1 MTARPDQTVH
11 RADLLV
17 GRDREQSELSRAFS
31 RVSTEGAGM
40 VLISGEPGIGKS
52 RLLREFLAGLNDEAT
67 VINAVVWEDTSTPFM
82 PLQSAFRALSSD
94 PPPGWEDALV
104 RADLS
109 DAVTQT
115 LSLAA
120 GSIDSTT
127 RQRLPDQYTIALQH
141 LAEHRPVVFVL
152 DDAQW
157 ASEPDLNFV
166 RYLLRTSARLPIL
179 VVLSYRDTEL
189 NSSHPLQ
196 ALIRDAYREVGATRI
211 SLSRLDE
218 HGARQLIGNVLDS
231 PAHTVSRGLA
241 QAIQQEA
248 EGVPFFIEELVLHLA
263 EIGSLQRRGRSW
275 ELIEDAGIAIPQSVR
290 AVIGHRLGMLPA
302 DARETLSVA
311 AVIGNE
317 FPLDLVVDVTGRI
330 SNTGRQDVGSHLD
343 DAVQRSLLVA
353 RPLERGHYRDE
364 RLSFAHD
371 QIRDV
376 LYSELNAIRR
386 RILHQAVGE
395 VLEESGNPSD
405 PGYHAALA
413 YHFGAGEDIERASV
427 YAESAG
433 DCAAALGASREAV
446 NHYSAALEIH
456 TLRRTGE
463 AVDPDAHQRELRL
476 LQKREAALENAGDQR
491 SQWQDLQRWNRLA
504 QEIDDTAHRRASTDR
519 MAQFAIARGDSG
531 DARHYAETLRE
542 LADEDRDWLR
552 IARIRLGE
560 ASSGRTIGDPA
571 RLYRSE
577 DDLRDA
583 YGHFSGSLELADASL
598 PVYPLLILELGMI
611 EWELAGEDDRQA
623 RADARARI
631 TEALDVFRQRNDD
644 RGEVTA
650 LIALAYRRV
659 VNFNEATDG
668 VPFVAFLEE
677 IRRLRSEERS
687 LIRES
692 ERARNEARA
701 ALAVHI
707 HCREFG
713 MPERALERGLDALN
727 WAEAAGDRRIAFY
740 ALGGLSQTELTLGRP
755 ANALDFAERAMAIVE
770 NRSPRVVGLRAN
782 QWLAT
787 ASIAAGVSQRGIDL
801 LQDAGP
807 IDTLADAGPT
817 GLDALVAH
825 ARALVDLAE
834 DSRYPKVLEIVDRV
848 EQAIAGIPGSIP
860 WGVDALLIRSA
871 VHRAQGNAELALI
884 DAQTALARLRERG
897 VGLWRLHLETSYRM
911 ARSLVDLG
919 RSAEA
924 IEHLVNAAGMLH
936 RTADRIGDPG
946 LRASFIEQVS
956 LHHDLYHL
964 AVEAGVWPGEVVS
977 QEPRPRPGGLSPRE
991 VEVLRLV
998 AIGKT
1003 NRDISDELFISEKT
1017 VARHL
1022 TNIFNKIGTESRT
1035 QAAAWAYRNALA

>member
-1 MTARPDQTVH
+1 MSARPEHSAH
-11 RADLLV
+11 RAEILV
-17 GRDREQSELSRAFS
+17 GRDREQSELSQAFE
-31 RVSTEGAGM
+31 RVHSDGACM

-52 RLLREFLAGLNDEAT
+52 RLLREFLIGLDDAAT
-67 VINAVVWEDTSTPFM
+67 QVTAVAWEDTSTPFM
-82 PLQSAFRALSSD
+82 PLQSAFRTLAASQ
-94 PPPGWEDALV
+94 PPGWVDAVERSGLEQAMSEPTGLSGPGNDPLV
-104 RADLS
+104 R
-109 DAVTQT
+109 T
-115 LSLAA
+115 
-120 GSIDSTT
+120 
-127 RQRLPDQYTIALQH
+127 RLPDQYTTALQV

-166 RYLLRTSARLPIL
+166 RYLLRASARLPLL

-189 NSSHPLQ
+189 HSAHPLQ
-196 ALIRDAYREVGATRI
+196 PLIRDAYREIGATRL

-231 PAHTVSRGLA
+231 PAHTVSRKLA

-248 EGVPFFIEELVLHLA
+248 EGVPFFIEELVIHLS
-263 EIGSLQRRGRSW
+263 ETGSLRRSGRTW
-275 ELIEDAGIAIPQSVR
+275 ELAEDAGIAIPQSVR
-290 AVIGHRLGMLPA
+290 AVIGHRLAMLSA

-317 FPLDLVVDVTGRI
+317 FPLDLVVDVTGRV
-330 SNTGRQDVGSHLD
+330 SNAGRHDVGEHLD
-343 DAVQRSLLVA
+343 DAVQRSLLNA
-353 RPLERGHYRDE
+353 CPPERGNYRDD
-364 RLSFAHD
+364 RLAFAHD

-376 LYSELNAIRR
+376 LYNELNAIRR

-395 VLEESGNPSD
+395 SLEETGNPAD

-413 YHFGAGEDIERASV
+413 YHFGAGEDIERASR

-433 DCAAALGASREAV
+433 DCAAGLGAFRGAV
-446 NHYSAALEIH
+446 DHFSAALEIH
-456 TLRRTGE
+456 TLRRSGE
-463 AVDPDAHQRELRL
+463 SIDPEPHQRELRIL
-476 LQKREAALENAGDQR
+476 RKREQALEHTGDQR
-491 SQWQDLQRWNRLA
+491 AQWRDLQRWNRLA
-504 QEIDDTAHRRASTDR
+504 REVGDTDHLLVSTDR
-519 MAQFAIARGDSG
+519 MAQFAVARGDSAE
-531 DARHYAETLRE
+531 ARSWAGTLLE
-542 LADEDRDWLR
+542 LAGDDPDWER
-552 IARIRLGE
+552 VARIRLGE
-560 ASSGRTIGDPA
+560 AATGRPIGDPA
-571 RLYRSE
+571 RLYRSD
-577 DDLRDA
+577 DDLHDA
-583 YGHFSGSLELADASL
+583 RESFSQALERSTPDQPA
-598 PVYPLLILELGMI
+598 YPLLIMELGMI

-623 RADARARI
+623 RAHARTRI
-631 TEALDVFRQRNDD
+631 SHALDVFRQRNDD

-659 VNFNEATDG
+659 VNFTEATDG

-740 ALGGLSQTELTLGRP
+740 ALGGLSQAELLLGRP
-755 ANALDFAERAMAIVE
+755 ENALDFAERAMAIVE
-770 NRSPRVVGLRAN
+770 NRSPQVAAMRAY
-782 QWLAT
+782 QWLGT
-787 ASIAAGVSQRGIDL
+787 ASIAAGYPDRGIEL
-801 LQDAGP
+801 LQESGATTSSAHPGPAG
-807 IDTLADAGPT
+807 IEAMVALARGLTEAG
-817 GLDALVAH
+817 D
-825 ARALVDLAE
+825 
-834 DSRYPKVLEIVDRV
+834 DSRFDQILEIVDEV
-848 EQAIAGIPGSIP
+848 EKIIAGIPGSIP
-860 WGVDALLIRSA
+860 WGVDALLIRCTVRRSRGDHQA
-871 VHRAQGNAELALI
+871 ALI

-897 VGLWRLHLETSYRM
+897 VGLWQLSLDVQYQM
-911 ARSLVDLG
+911 ARSLIDVG
-919 RSAEA
+919 RAPDA
-924 IEHLVNAAGMLH
+924 TDHLVAGAEQLYQ
-936 RTADRIGDPG
+936 AVERITDPG
-946 LRASFIEQVS
+946 LRETFIEQVP
-956 LHHDLYHL
+956 LHRDLYHL
-964 AVEAGVWPGEVVS
+964 AIEAGVWPGVRVQS
-977 QEPRPRPGGLSPRE
+977 EPKARPGGLSRRE